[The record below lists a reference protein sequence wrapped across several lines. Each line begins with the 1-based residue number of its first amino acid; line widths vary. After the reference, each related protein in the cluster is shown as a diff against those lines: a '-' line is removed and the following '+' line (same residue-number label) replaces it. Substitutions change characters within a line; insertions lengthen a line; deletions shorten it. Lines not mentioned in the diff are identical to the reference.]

1 MSNNSE
7 VKTQKLSKRQLYTFG
22 IGDFGFNAM
31 ISMETMFFAAFL
43 TDYAKF
49 PLALAGIIMTI
60 TSCADTI
67 SALLA
72 GVILQKSNLKHG
84 GKYRSWLLLGSPIVA
99 LFYILQFT
107 KIGSDNVAAAIICV
121 GFIVSHLVCGVVYTA
136 YISLVG
142 KISPY
147 QNERTILSINKAQW
161 NSCASIVFSYLGMT
175 LITFIGT
182 RTTPVLGYT
191 YATVFWATL
200 MVLGYWY
207 IYSLT
212 KGRDPYE
219 NSQDSNKK
227 SISTMDMIKLS
238 LKNRPLCGLVL
249 SEILRNSAMFL
260 VIGFGFYYF
269 KYVINNLDFFP
280 IYLLV
285 SSLMQFAG
293 TLVAPKIALKL
304 DKRRSYLIGISG
316 YAFFL
321 ILARFLGTT
330 AWSFTFIIGLAQFIS
345 RFAYSV
351 NTALYSDTV
360 VYGEYKTGVN
370 TRGFIMSLL
379 SLPIKVSM
387 IIKSFVLS
395 AGLVAIGY
403 VADGPVV
410 ESVVNGISNY
420 MTLLPGGVAILCLL
434 SFYTLYKLDSDE
446 VTEMEKAI
454 KERQ

>member
-1 MSNNSE
+1 MKNNSE
-7 VKTQKLSKRQLYTFG
+7 VETQKLSKRQLYTFG
-22 IGDFGFNAM
+22 VGDFGFNAM

-67 SALLA
+67 SALVA

-84 GKYRSWLLLGSPIVA
+84 GKYRSWLLLGPPIVA

-107 KIGSDNVAAAIICV
+107 KIGSDNVAATIICI
-121 GFIVSHLVCGVVYTA
+121 GFIVSHLVCAILYTA

-161 NSCASIVFSYLGMT
+161 NSCSNIVFSYVGMT
-175 LITFIGT
+175 LITFIAT

-200 MVLGYWY
+200 MVLAYWY
-207 IYSLT
+207 VYSLT
-212 KGRDPYE
+212 KGRDSYDNEKDNNP
-219 NSQDSNKK
+219 K

-249 SEILRNSAMFL
+249 SEILRNSATFL

-269 KYVINNLDFFP
+269 KYVINNLEFLP
-280 IYLLV
+280 IYFLV
-285 SSLMQFAG
+285 SSLMQFLG
-293 TLVAPKIALKL
+293 TLVAPRIALKL
-304 DKRRSYLIGISG
+304 DKRKSYLLGISG

-321 ILARFLGTT
+321 ILAKFLGTT

-387 IIKSFVLS
+387 IVKSFVLS

-403 VADGPVV
+403 VADGPAV

-434 SFYTLYKLDSDE
+434 SFYMFYRLDSDE

-454 KERQ
+454 NER